1 MNINYPILSMRADAY
16 FVKNPLEVTN
26 SYTKTTAEDA
36 SDVLALN
43 GKLSLDELKNSL
55 KGYDFTSVSTHELA
69 MAGSLLFEHGLL
81 GDDVAHFFTSGRR
94 AYDESGLPT
103 GTDVKFNAIAM
114 FNQMLEE
121 RLADGGTH
129 AEGFHRITRGLIEA
143 NHVLSALS
151 YFANSAKSD
160 LSVSIQA

>member
-1 MNINYPILSMRADAY
+1 MNINYPALSMKADAY
-16 FVKNPLEVTN
+16 FVKNPLEMTN
-26 SYTKTTAEDA
+26 SYTKTNADDA
-36 SDVLALN
+36 GDVLKLN
-43 GKLSLDELKNSL
+43 DKLSLEELKDSL
-55 KGYDFTSVSTHELA
+55 RGYDFTSVSTYELA

-94 AYDESGLPT
+94 AYDETGRPT

-121 RLADGGTH
+121 RLADGDAQ
-129 AEGFHRITRGLIEA
+129 AEGFHRITKGLIQA
-143 NHVLSALS
+143 NHILGALS
-151 YFANSAKSD
+151 YFANSAQSD